1 MRIYLIAI
9 MALFCVASVSAQ
21 TKVGDAT
28 LPNTMTM
35 EGTSLTLNGAGLRE
49 KLVFDLY
56 AGGLYLTSKS
66 SNASS
71 IINADE
77 TMTIKLHILSKLVTN
92 KKMVSAVNDGFEK
105 SLDGNTAAMSNKI
118 EKFKGFFSDKIVKG
132 NIFDIAYVKGKG
144 SVVYKNGTEIGVI
157 EGLDFKKALFGIW
170 LGEDPADGDLKEGML
185 GK

>member
-132 NIFDIAYVKGKG
+132 
-144 SVVYKNGTEIGVI
+144 KNGTEIGVI